1 MELGSNLRQESR
13 QRALRLRRRCYLV
26 RSTVGLIVLFAAMPV
41 CAQINV
47 SLNVNTSIAKAALPD
62 GGLALHTSVYTN
74 NFTNSSLDNRIQEA
88 GIEMLR
94 YPGGSYSD
102 FYHWSVP
109 PQAPYYRNYGTLLT
123 DLPAANVPHPFTP
136 GTEPT
141 VNPPW
146 PYAYYAGGASFPN
159 FIRLVD
165 NTDADHA
172 QAGSGRNTQAMITVN
187 YGSSLGNLDPQGVWR
202 STKGGQPQEAAA
214 WVAYSNSDP
223 SIYGTPNDVP
233 IGADA
238 EGINWRT
245 AGYWAKL
252 RASTASEYQTWA
264 TADGVYDSVNSF
276 LAMNHDAP
284 VGIQYWEI
292 GNEIGGNGYTGTQW
306 EFDLHAPYANGNS
319 SSNVGRQ
326 GNPLLSPTAYANNT
340 LGFVTAMKAVD
351 PAIKIGVGLDMGSST
366 ANQQILSVVQ
376 ENIDFGIVHW
386 YPGGSNN
393 ANTNASQ
400 VLNATDNLPS
410 SLTTLRNQINT
421 VVGSNDYEIH
431 MTEFGY
437 FGAGLAAGLDG
448 VFAANS
454 YATALEEGVKSAHW
468 LEMSKN
474 SFLGDGT
481 PTPGSGYY
489 GIQVMSQVAQPGATF
504 LATSDNSSGD
514 NDVETHATLLA
525 DGSIGLLIVNLG
537 VDVTRNANVSV
548 NLTAPALYDF
558 GTQWLYG
565 VNQLTPLQSTV
576 SDLGNHFT
584 INVPYRSVVALLLSP
599 RLLGD
604 YNDDGIVGAADY
616 TVWRNSFGQAGDDL
630 AADETGPSGVPDGV
644 VDNLDYGLWKEH
656 FGESSGAGTASIAPE
671 PSCAGMFYA
680 CLVTA
685 GLFVRGAV
693 YSKCCARLSV
703 GSRRFFVTC
712 VIIPRDHLSATVLP
726 LRTSVKYHQKLLW

>member
-1 MELGSNLRQESR
+1 MW
-13 QRALRLRRRCYLV
+13 V
-26 RSTVGLIVLFAAMPV
+26 RWAVGFCLAM
-41 CAQINV
+41 CCGTSLAQINV
-47 SLNVNTSIAKAALPD
+47 NLNVNANTVKAAMPD
-62 GGLALHTSVYTN
+62 GGVALHTSVYAN
-74 NFTNSSLDNRIQEA
+74 NFTNSNLDNRIQEA
-88 GIEMLR
+88 GVEMLR

-102 FYHWSVP
+102 FYHWSIP
-109 PQAPYYRNYGTLLT
+109 PQAPYYRNYGTLLS
-123 DLPAANVPHPFTP
+123 DLPAVNVPHPFTP

-141 VNPPW
+141 ANPPW

-165 NTDADHA
+165 NTAADHA
-172 QAGSGRNTQAMITVN
+172 QTGTGRNTQAMITVN
-187 YGSSLGNLDPQGVWR
+187 YGSSLGNLDPEGVWR
-202 STKGGQPQEAAA
+202 STMGGQPQEAAA
-214 WVAYSNSDP
+214 WVAYANSDS
-223 SIYGTPNDVP
+223 SIYGTPSDIP
-233 IGADA
+233 IGTDG

-252 RASTASEYQTWA
+252 RTSTTAEYQTWA
-264 TADGVYDSVNSF
+264 TADGVYDPANTF

-284 VGIQYWEI
+284 VGIKYWEI
-292 GNEIGGNGYTGTQW
+292 GNETGGNGYTGVQW
-306 EFDLHAPYANGNS
+306 EFDLHAPYQNGDSN
-319 SSNVGRQ
+319 SNVGRQ

-340 LGFVTAMKAVD
+340 LGFVTAMRAVD
-351 PAIKIGVGLDMGSST
+351 PTIKIGVGLDMGSSS

-376 ENIDFGIVHW
+376 NDVDFGIVHW

-421 VVGSNDYEIH
+421 VVGPNDYEIH

-489 GIQVMSQVAQPGATF
+489 GIQVMSQVAQPGAKF
-504 LATSDNSSGD
+504 LATSDSSTGD

-525 DGSIGLLIVNLG
+525 DGSIGLLIANLG
-537 VDVTRNANVSV
+537 VDSTKNANVSV
-548 NLTAPALYDF
+548 NLTAPALFDF
-558 GTQWLYG
+558 GIKWLYG

-576 SDLGNHFT
+576 SGLGNHFT
-584 INVPYRSVVALLLSP
+584 VNVPFRSIVALLLSP
-599 RLLGD
+599 RIPGD
-604 YNDDGIVGAADY
+604 YNNDSLVDAADY
-616 TVWRNSFGQAGDDL
+616 TIWRNSLGQTGEDL
-630 AADETGPSGVPDGV
+630 AADGTGPGGIPDGV
-644 VDNLDYGLWKEH
+644 VDDLDYDFWAANYRQPAGS
-656 FGESSGAGTASIAPE
+656 GGQSSSTIPE
-671 PSCAGMFYA
+671 PAS
-680 CLVTA
+680 CLVWIMTLVIVA
-685 GLFVRGAV
+685 GNKRQL
-693 YSKCCARLSV
+693 
-703 GSRRFFVTC
+703 RR
-712 VIIPRDHLSATVLP
+712 RDNS
-726 LRTSVKYHQKLLW
+726 